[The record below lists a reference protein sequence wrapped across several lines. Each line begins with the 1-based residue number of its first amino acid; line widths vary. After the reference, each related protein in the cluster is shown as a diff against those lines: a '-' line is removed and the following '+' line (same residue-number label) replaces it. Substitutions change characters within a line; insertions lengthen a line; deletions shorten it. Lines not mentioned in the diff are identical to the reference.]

1 MGEGRVGVSVHVMKW
16 PFGSR
21 RRIVSHHIREVDGR
35 LSEINR
41 EIRRLDRFIARPK
54 PEKNRDKVTV
64 ARLLGPTVMPD
75 SKKRFVSYL
84 STGSFQTIGLRK
96 HEQRAARI
104 KAGIVMVVIILAAFF
119 LAYTFVVPLFQ

>member
-1 MGEGRVGVSVHVMKW
+1 MSIHVMEW

-21 RRIVSHHIREVDGR
+21 RRIVSHHIRNVNGR
-35 LSEINR
+35 LSEIHR

-104 KAGIVMVVIILAAFF
+104 KTGIVMVVIILAAFF
-119 LAYTFVVPLFQ
+119 LAYTFVVPLFR